1 MNLAYDTKCSSEE
14 MIVEHLPLVK
24 QIVDQMNV
32 KNKHEFDRD
41 DLVSI
46 GVLGLIDAI
55 NRYDHEKKI
64 PFSYYAK
71 WRIRGTIID
80 ELRKNGRVS
89 RDRIKRLRLLN
100 EARNEL
106 QQKLLREPSNKEIC
120 EHLLITPKELYEIED
135 VIHYLSQY
143 SLDEVLFA
151 GEERE
156 FQLIDIIEDKKI
168 KSPEDEFIQRE
179 KEERLVEAI
188 EKLNI
193 REQIIL
199 NLYYNEELT
208 LKEIGEILNISL
220 SRVSQI
226 HGRILLKLR
235 KLLSPIRK
243 W

>member
-1 MNLAYDTKCSSEE
+1 MNLAYDAKSSSEE
-14 MIVEHLPLVK
+14 MITEYLPLVK

-41 DLVSI
+41 DLISI

-55 NRYDHEKKI
+55 NRYDYEKNT

-80 ELRKNGRVS
+80 ELRKNGKVS
-89 RDRIKRLRLLN
+89 RDRIKKLKILN
-100 EARNEL
+100 QARNEL

-120 EHLLITPKELYEIED
+120 EYLLITPQELYEIED
-135 VIHYLSQY
+135 AIHYLSQY
-143 SLDEVLFA
+143 SLEEVLFV
-151 GEERE
+151 GDERE
-156 FQLIDIIEDKKI
+156 FQLIDVIEDTKI
-168 KSPEDEFIQRE
+168 QSPEEEFLKGE
-179 KEERLVEAI
+179 KEERLVNAI
-188 EKLNI
+188 EKLNK
-193 REQIIL
+193 REQTIL
-199 NLYYNEELT
+199 NLYYKEELT

-235 KLLSPIRK
+235 KLLKSI
-243 W
+243 